1 MCLFCS
7 GSEGICWVVL
17 VGLQDMDTKGMKS
30 SIITYNPSIQK
41 MECKES

>member
-1 MCLFCS
+1 MFVLFGFGGDMVGRS
-7 GSEGICWVVL
+7 GR
-17 VGLQDMDTKGMKS
+17 LQDMDTKGMKS